1 MEKKNIIFDFS
12 IDRGG
17 TFTDVYC
24 EIRDKKTDKL
34 LQTKIYKLLSENPE
48 KYKDAPREGIRT
60 ILSEYLKIEISQEEK
75 ISSKNIR
82 SIKMGTTV
90 GTNALLEKKGEK
102 VGLVITK
109 GFRDLLEIG
118 NQTRPDIFDLEIKK
132 EKNLYEEVIEI
143 EERVRVLKKNEMI
156 GDIEAVKIVRIKDN
170 NEFIAVEK
178 EINKKNVYEKLMN
191 LKKKGINSLAI
202 VFLHSYIYPDNEL
215 EVKKIAEE
223 IGFDNISLSNE
234 ISKTIKVV
242 NRGQTTLLAAYLNPI
257 IKNYI
262 KNFLEGFDDSIKN
275 VDLYF
280 MQSDGGLCDYKN
292 FCGSKS
298 ILSGPAGGVI
308 AYSLSTEK
316 IYEVK
321 TQNINKETNNYQK
334 KKEKLFNKVIGFD
347 MGGTSTDVSKY
358 TIGSYQHVY
367 DKKIGG
373 VVVQTPHLDIHTVA
387 AGGGSK
393 CIYRDGLFIVGPES
407 VGANPGPICYGRENG
422 ELAITDVNLA
432 LGRLRPEFFNRF
444 TLQKEKVFEELRRI
458 RGIIQGEN
466 DCNSFSVEN
475 VAHGFIK
482 IANEKM
488 TNAIRKITEAKGD
501 DPKEFVLNVFGG
513 AGGQHACSIADKLLI
528 KNIEIHKYAGILSA
542 FGLSMAKVVEEN
554 SEPLNLILNKKN
566 VLMIDELFFQKIK
579 ENKKLLCK
587 KGFNE
592 SEINDIC
599 SISIHYNGS
608 DTSFSIKRPDDLNF
622 LREFKFTFKKE
633 FGFDMPDR
641 NLIIDYIRVRSEA
654 CFKKKEEEI
663 IKEDDIKNLKP
674 ESYEK
679 VYFEKDYQL
688 IEVETPI
695 YLYNKIP
702 KEKKILGPALIISE
716 VHTIVVEYDWSVKKS
731 IKGNIIMSK
740 LDKQNI
746 KKLKTN
752 KIICDPIELSLFANR
767 FMSIAENMGIIL
779 ERTSV
784 STNIKERLDFSC
796 AIFSPKGDLI
806 ANAPHL
812 PVHLGSMQEAVKYQ
826 INFLKNNWKEG
837 EVILSNHPSAGGSHL
852 PDITV
857 ITPCYMN
864 NKIAF
869 FVASRGHH
877 ADVGGIT
884 PGSFPPFSKSLNEEG
899 INIKSLKIVREGIF
913 LEKEL
918 VEILTNPPDGIHPT
932 RCLSDNIADIK
943 AQIAANERGIT
954 FLKELIIKF
963 GIEYVHKYMNFI
975 QLNGEQCV
983 RSMLKTISKQNGM
996 KEVDFV
1002 EEEEFMDNG
1011 SKIKLKLTID
1021 QKTGSA
1027 IFDFT
1032 GTGLQ
1037 VMSNINCPKAV
1048 TKSAIIYSLRCLV
1061 KKEIPLNQGCLNPV
1075 KIIIPKNSILNP
1087 FENSPIVGGNVLTS
1101 QRVTDLI
1108 FKAFKS
1114 CAASQGCMNNFLFGN
1129 KNFAYYETICGGS
1142 GAGPYWNGKSGVH
1155 THMTN
1160 TRITDLEILENRYPV
1175 VLRKFF
1181 LRNGS
1186 GGKGRFFGGEGVVR
1200 EFEFLESMTI
1210 VILSERRVFEP
1221 FGIMGGFNGKRG
1233 ENVFVSKKNGI
1244 RLNVG
1249 GKNEIK
1255 VERGDLFIILT
1266 PGGGGFGKPV

>member
-1 MEKKNIIFDFS
+1 MKKENIIFDFS

-24 EIRDKKTDKL
+24 EIRNKKTDML
-34 LQTKIYKLLSENPE
+34 LETKIYKLLSENPE

-60 ILSEYLKIEISQEEK
+60 ILSNYLKIKINQEDK

-132 EKNLYEEVIEI
+132 EENLYEEVIEV
-143 EERVRVLKKNEMI
+143 EERIRVIKKNEVI
-156 GDIEAVKIVRIKDN
+156 GDIKAEKILKIKDN
-170 NEFIAVEK
+170 DEFIAVEK
-178 EINKKNVYEKLMN
+178 EINKKEVYNQLLN
-191 LKKKGINSLAI
+191 LKKKGIKSLAV
-202 VFLHSYIYPDNEL
+202 VFLHSYIYPNNEL

-223 IGFDNISLSNE
+223 IGFENISLSNQ

-308 AYSLSTEK
+308 GYSLSTEK
-316 IYEVK
+316 IYEK
-321 TQNINKETNNYQK
+321 NENKDMK
-334 KKEKLFNKVIGFD
+334 KLFNKVIGFD

-358 TIGSYQHVY
+358 TKGSYQHVY

-407 VGANPGPICYGRENG
+407 VGANPGPICYGRDNG

-444 TLQKEKVFEELRRI
+444 TLNKENVFEKLKKI
-458 RGIIQGEN
+458 KGIIQKQNNFNNFTLEN
-466 DCNSFSVEN
+466 I
-475 VAHGFIK
+475 AYGFIK
-482 IANEKM
+482 VANEKM

-513 AGGQHACSIADKLLI
+513 AGGQHACNIADKLLI

-542 FGLSMAKVVEEN
+542 YGLSMAKVVEEN
-554 SEPLNLILNKKN
+554 AEPLNLILNKKN
-566 VLMIDELFFQKIK
+566 ILIVDDLFTDKLKKNKIVLH
-579 ENKKLLCK
+579 K
-587 KGFNE
+587 KGFVD
-592 SEINDIC
+592 SEINHIC
-599 SISIHYNGS
+599 SISIHYDGS
-608 DTSFSIKRPDDLNF
+608 DTSFSIKKPNDLNF
-622 LREFKFTFKKE
+622 LRDFQLKFKKE
-633 FGFDMPDR
+633 FGFDMPKRD
-641 NLIIDYIRVRSEA
+641 LIIDYIRVRSEA
-654 CFKKKEEEI
+654 CFIRNGEEMNNI
-663 IKEDDIKNLKP
+663 DKP
-674 ESYEK
+674 NNFKPNSYEK
-679 VYFEKDYQL
+679 VFFEKEFKL
-688 IEVETPI
+688 IEVDTPI
-695 YLYNKIP
+695 YLYKKIP
-702 KEKKILGPALIISE
+702 KEKIIIGPAIIISE

-731 IKGNIIMSK
+731 LKGNIIMSK
-740 LDKQNI
+740 IEKNHKKII
-746 KKLKTN
+746 KNNK

-826 INFLKNNWKEG
+826 INFLKKKWKEG
-837 EVILSNHPSAGGSHL
+837 EVVLSNHPSAGGSHL

-857 ITPCYMN
+857 MTPCFMD

-877 ADVGGIT
+877 ADVGGNT

-899 INIKSLKIVREGIF
+899 VNIKSLKIVKEGVF
-913 LEKEL
+913 LEKNL
-918 VEILTNPPDGIHPT
+918 IDILTNPPDGIHPT
-932 RCLSDNIADIK
+932 RCLSDNLADIK

-954 FLKELIIKF
+954 FLKELIIKY
-963 GIEYVHKYMNFI
+963 GIEYVHTYMNFI

-983 RSMLKTISKQNGM
+983 RSMLKTISKTNGM
-996 KEVDFV
+996 KEIDFV
-1002 EEEEFMDNG
+1002 KEEEFMDNG
-1011 SKIKLKLTID
+1011 SKIKLKLTINR
-1021 QKTGSA
+1021 KNGSA

-1032 GTGLQ
+1032 GTGIQ
-1037 VMSNINCPKAV
+1037 VISNINCPKAV

-1061 KKEIPLNQGCLNPV
+1061 KKKIPLNQGCLNPV
-1075 KIIIPKNSILNP
+1075 KIIIPENSILNP
-1087 FENSPIVGGNVLTS
+1087 SDDSPIVGGNVLTS

-1108 FKAFKS
+1108 LKAFKA

-1142 GAGPYWNGKSGVH
+1142 GAGPNWNGKSGVH

-1160 TRITDLEILENRYPV
+1160 TRITDLEILEMRYPV
-1175 VLRKFF
+1175 ILRKFY
-1181 LRNGS
+1181 LRSGS
-1186 GGKGRFFGGEGVVR
+1186 GGQGKFYGGNGVVR
-1200 EFEFLESMTI
+1200 EFEFLESMKI
-1210 VILSERRVFEP
+1210 VILSERRVFAP
-1221 FGIMGGFNGKRG
+1221 FGILGGSNGKRG
-1233 ENVFVSKKNGI
+1233 ENIFISKKRGV

-1249 GKNEIK
+1249 GKNEID

-1266 PGGGGFGKPV
+1266 PGGGGYGTPE